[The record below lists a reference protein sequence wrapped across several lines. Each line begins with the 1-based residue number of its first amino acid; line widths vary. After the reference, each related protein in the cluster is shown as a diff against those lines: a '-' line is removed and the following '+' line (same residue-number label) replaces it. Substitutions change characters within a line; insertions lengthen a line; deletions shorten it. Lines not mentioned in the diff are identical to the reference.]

1 MIPKGLTDALNLFKV
16 SCDPIASE
24 KQDPIVKILSVRL
37 IRSEEPESER
47 GVLNVSII
55 MFPQTFDDLT
65 HFKVL

>member
-1 MIPKGLTDALNLFKV
+1 MIPKGLTDALNLFEV

-24 KQDPIVKILSVRL
+24 KQDPIVKILSDRL
-37 IRSEEPESER
+37 IQSAEPESAS

-65 HFKVL
+65 HFKLL